1 MKFLKILII
10 ISLTSCGFSPL
21 NNSDIK
27 IKNVSVSFSD
37 NPLNNFCYSEL
48 KRNRNLLKFN
58 FTTLKEAD
66 LKIEI
71 INHRIG
77 KFLGAS
83 DQNFFSAIGNLDYEL
98 EIKITELE
106 SNSSEIFRLF
116 TSENYAYD
124 TNSILSN
131 EKKIDEIK
139 ETFFMEAISQ
149 LSYFL
154 TSKDL

>member
-10 ISLTSCGFSPL
+10 VVLTSCGFSPI
-21 NNSDIK
+21 NNSDMK
-27 IKNVSVSFSD
+27 IKNVSISFSD
-37 NPLNNFCYSEL
+37 NPLNNFFYGEIR
-48 KRNRNLLKFN
+48 KNRNLLKFN

-71 INHRIG
+71 ISHRIG

-83 DQNFFSAIGNLDYEL
+83 DQNFFSATGNLDYEL

-106 SNSSEIFRLF
+106 SNTSEMFKLF

-149 LSYFL
+149 LSIFL
-154 TSKDL
+154 ISKNL

>member
-1 MKFLKILII
+1 M
-10 ISLTSCGFSPL
+10 
-21 NNSDIK
+21 
-27 IKNVSVSFSD
+27 
-37 NPLNNFCYSEL
+37 
-48 KRNRNLLKFN
+48 
-58 FTTLKEAD
+58 KEAD

>member
-1 MKFLKILII
+1 MKILKILII
-10 ISLTSCGFSPL
+10 VVLTSCGFSPI
-21 NNSDIK
+21 NNSDMK
-27 IKNVSVSFSD
+27 VKNVSISFSD
-37 NPLNNFCYSEL
+37 NPLNKFFYGEIR
-48 KRNRNLLKFN
+48 KNRNLLNFN
-58 FTTLKEAD
+58 FTSLKEAD
-66 LKIEI
+66 LEIEI

-83 DQNFFSAIGNLDYEL
+83 DQNFFSATGNLDYEL

-106 SNSSEIFRLF
+106 SNTSEIFKLF

-139 ETFFMEAISQ
+139 ETFFMQAISQ
-149 LSYFL
+149 LSIFL
-154 TSKDL
+154 ISKNL

>member
-1 MKFLKILII
+1 MKILKILII
-10 ISLTSCGFSPL
+10 VVLTSCGFSPI
-21 NNSDIK
+21 NNSDMK
-27 IKNVSVSFSD
+27 VKNVSISFSD
-37 NPLNNFCYSEL
+37 NPLNKFFYGEIR
-48 KRNRNLLKFN
+48 KNRNLLKFN
-58 FTTLKEAD
+58 FTSLKEAD
-66 LKIEI
+66 LEIEI

-83 DQNFFSAIGNLDYEL
+83 DQNFFSATGNLDYEL

-106 SNSSEIFRLF
+106 SNTSEIFKLF

-139 ETFFMEAISQ
+139 ETFFMQAISQ
-149 LSYFL
+149 LSIFL
-154 TSKDL
+154 ISNNL

>member
-1 MKFLKILII
+1 MEMKFLKILII

-37 NPLNNFCYSEL
+37 NPLNNFFYSEL

-83 DQNFFSAIGNLDYEL
+83 DQNFFVRTYPRPPDRF
-98 EIKITELE
+98 K
-106 SNSSEIFRLF
+106 
-116 TSENYAYD
+116 
-124 TNSILSN
+124 
-131 EKKIDEIK
+131 
-139 ETFFMEAISQ
+139 
-149 LSYFL
+149 
-154 TSKDL
+154 